1 MGLINN
7 KNTSIFHIF
16 TMNYNPS
23 SLLKSALSLSA
34 VALSFFAV
42 SAHSQE
48 EASQPAPASSQSLDA
63 MVVIGSSEKVFD
75 LPGTGYYLD
84 ADDLKQHSYLN
95 VNRMLSKVP
104 GVYLREEDG
113 FGNFPNI
120 SIRGGD
126 GTRTENVTVMEDGIL
141 TAPAAY
147 SAPSAYYSPNAARMS
162 GIEILK
168 GSSQI
173 RFGPHTTGGVANFLS
188 TPFSDGRQVFL
199 RSTYGSNGNMLSHL
213 HFGDVFESDSGRMG
227 ILAEL
232 FHKGSDGFRSI
243 DSGNGYKGSSD
254 TGFKLT
260 EPMIKLFWE
269 PNSDIY
275 KRLEFKYGYSRL
287 DADETYAG
295 LTEHDLR
302 HNPYRRYAG
311 TYLDNIF
318 TEHHRTY
325 LKYFVEPSDNL
336 NLQFAGYY
344 NSFARDWYKIRK
356 AGGQSI
362 HKVLANPGAYASAFD
377 NLRLR
382 GTGDLGIRSNNRSYD
397 SYGAQANANYT
408 LQAGNIT
415 HDLKFGARLHH
426 DSIRRF
432 QRDDKIIIGE
442 KGKAPSVVR
451 GIPGSGGNRL
461 QEADALSL
469 WLEDEIKLGKLTLI
483 PGVRHE
489 SIDLSY
495 TDYKKDP
502 TNTATGSASGN
513 IDYTAPG
520 LGMTYELSESELLF
534 GSIYRGISS
543 PGPRSFLKSGVD
555 WEESTGYELGLRHQS
570 EGMAVEIAGFLSDF
584 DNLTGSDAGLGGSN
598 PTNAGAAEVYGV
610 EFLTTFD
617 PLAGNA
623 VSTPMFVSATW
634 TDATLNNAL
643 SAGGGDDI
651 LAGGAAGA
659 NIPYIPEWKLAFGA
673 GLAAEHWGID
683 LAATYISDSFG
694 TAANLDSPGSS
705 SRQGKIDGGV
715 IFDLAA
721 NIQLSDTVKLIGGVH
736 NVLDEVLTISRI
748 PEGPRNNAPREFYVG
763 FEIQW

>member
-1 MGLINN
+1 MNDTKLIPV
-7 KNTSIFHIF
+7 TLTLSLIITALTF
-16 TMNYNPS
+16 S
-23 SLLKSALSLSA
+23 SRLASAQEQPAKSAP
-34 VALSFFAV
+34 
-42 SAHSQE
+42 
-48 EASQPAPASSQSLDA
+48 EASQSLDA

-75 LPGTGYYLD
+75 LPGTGYFLD
-84 ADDLKQHSYLN
+84 ANDLKQHSYLN
-95 VNRMLSKVP
+95 VNRMLTKVP

-126 GTRTENVTVMEDGIL
+126 GTRSENVTIMEDGIL

-168 GSSQI
+168 GSSQV
-173 RFGPHTTGGVANFLS
+173 RFGPHTTGGVVNYLS
-188 TPFSDGRQVFL
+188 TPFSDGREGFL

-213 HFGDVFESDSGRMG
+213 HYGDVSESDSGRMG

-232 FHKGSDGFRSI
+232 FHKGSDGFRRI
-243 DSGNGYKGSSD
+243 DSGNGYNGSSD

-295 LTEHDLR
+295 LTEHDLNQ
-302 HNPYRRYAG
+302 NPYRRYAG

-356 AGGQSI
+356 TGGQSI
-362 HKVLANPGAYASAFD
+362 HKVLANPGAYANAFD

-382 GTGDLGIRSNNRSYD
+382 GAGTLGIRSNNRSYD
-397 SYGAQANANYT
+397 SYGAQANASYT
-408 LQAGNIT
+408 LAAGNIT
-415 HDLKFGARLHH
+415 HDLKMGARLHH

-432 QRDDKIIIGE
+432 QRDDTIVIGAN
-442 KGKAPSVVR
+442 GKSPSVVR
-451 GIPGSGGNRL
+451 GLPGSGGNRL
-461 QEADALSL
+461 QESDALSL
-469 WLEDEIKLGKLTLI
+469 WIEDEIDLGKLKLI
-483 PGVRHE
+483 PGLRYE
-489 SIDLSY
+489 SVDLSY
-495 TDYKKDP
+495 TEYRKDP
-502 TNTATGSASGN
+502 TNTATESASGN
-513 IDYTAPG
+513 TNYTAPG
-520 LGMTYELSESELLF
+520 IGMTYELSESELLF

-543 PGPRSFLKSGVD
+543 PGPRSYLKKGVD
-555 WEESTGYELGLRHQS
+555 WEESTGYELGMRHQNNN
-570 EGMAVEIAGFLSDF
+570 MAVEIAGFLSDF
-584 DNLTGSDAGLGGSN
+584 DNLTGSNAGLGGSDS
-598 PTNAGAAEVYGV
+598 TNAGAAEVYGL
-610 EFLTTFD
+610 EFLATFD

-634 TDATLNNAL
+634 TDATLENGL
-643 SAGGGDDI
+643 SAGGGDGI
-651 LAGGAAGA
+651 LAGGIAGA
-659 NIPYIPEWKLAFGA
+659 HIPYIPEWKLAFGA

-683 LAATYISDSFG
+683 LAATYVSDSFG

-736 NVLDEVLTISRI
+736 NVFDEILTVSRI

>member
-1 MGLINN
+1 
-7 KNTSIFHIF
+7 
-16 TMNYNPS
+16 MNRTKIAPIT
-23 SLLKSALSLSA
+23 LPLSLA
-34 VALSFFAV
+34 ITALTFS
-42 SAHSQE
+42 SQITNAQQQAAE
-48 EASQPAPASSQSLDA
+48 TDPATSQSLDA

-75 LPGTGYYLD
+75 LPGTGYFLD
-84 ADDLKQHSYLN
+84 ENDLKQHGYLN
-95 VNRMLSKVP
+95 VNRMLTKVP
-104 GVYLREEDG
+104 GVYVREEDG
-113 FGNFPNI
+113 LGNFPNI

-126 GTRTENVTVMEDGIL
+126 GTRSENVTIMEDGIL

-173 RFGPHTTGGVANFLS
+173 RFGPHTTGGVVNYLS
-188 TPFSDGRQVFL
+188 TPFSDGRQIYL

-213 HFGDVFESDSGRMG
+213 HYGDVAESKSGRMG

-232 FHKGSDGFRSI
+232 FHKGSDGFRRI
-243 DSGNGYKGSSD
+243 DSGNGYNGSSD

-269 PNSDIY
+269 PNSEIY

-287 DADETYAG
+287 DANETYAG

-344 NSFARDWYKIRK
+344 NSFSRDWYKIRK

-362 HKVLANPGAYASAFD
+362 HKVLANPGAFANAFD

-382 GTGDLGIRSNNRSYD
+382 GPGNLGIRSNNRSYD

-408 LQAGNIT
+408 LEAGNIT
-415 HDLKFGARLHH
+415 HELKMGARMHH

-432 QRDDKIIIGE
+432 QRDDKIIIDAN
-442 KGKAPSVVR
+442 GKSPSVVR
-451 GIPGSGGNRL
+451 GVPGSGGNRL
-461 QEADALSL
+461 QEADAFSL
-469 WLEDEIKLGKLTLI
+469 WIEDEINLGKLKLI
-483 PGVRHE
+483 PGIRYE

-495 TDYKKDP
+495 TDYRKDP
-502 TNTATGSASGN
+502 TNTATGGESGN

-520 LGMTYELSESELLF
+520 IGMTYELSESEMLF
-534 GSIYRGISS
+534 ASIYRGISS
-543 PGPRSFLKSGVD
+543 PGPRAFLKNGVD
-555 WEESTGYELGLRHQS
+555 WEESTGYELGMRHQS
-570 EGMAVEIAGFLSDF
+570 DSMAVEIAGFLSDF
-584 DNLTGSDAGLGGSN
+584 DNLTGSDAGLGGSDA
-598 PTNAGAAEVYGV
+598 TNAGEAEVYGL
-610 EFLTTFD
+610 EFLATFD

-634 TDATLNNAL
+634 TNASLDNAL
-643 SAGGGDDI
+643 SGGGAEDI
-651 LAGGAAGA
+651 LAGGIAGA
-659 NIPYIPEWKLAFGA
+659 DIPYIPEWKLAFGA

-683 LAATYISDSFG
+683 LAATYLSNTYG
-694 TAANLDSPGSS
+694 TAANLNSPVGS

-736 NVLDEVLTISRI
+736 NVLDEVLSVSRI